1 MCSTSILFRLLW
13 DCVPLRPMPT
23 ATMDDSHIYYRPDPL
38 GPDGEVEVEGEE
50 EGEAMDMLYSD
61 LFNAEL
67 HKEARTR

>member
-1 MCSTSILFRLLW
+1 
-13 DCVPLRPMPT
+13 
-23 ATMDDSHIYYRPDPL
+23 MDDSHIYYRPDPL